1 MPILNNVGMSLYNIS
16 DGGSCTYMAV
26 VVVASYVV
34 VAVVYLQIVNTVGFD
49 PLQLALAVIL
59 YHKGV

>member
-1 MPILNNVGMSLYNIS
+1 MSLYNIS

-26 VVVASYVV
+26 VVVASYAV